1 MIRFHAMTDAGKV
14 RAHNED
20 AVFADGRSGV
30 FAVADGV
37 GGRAAGEV
45 ASALTIQTIEE
56 SIPTLRAVM
65 DRYAADPQWEQRNDV
80 INALDR
86 VCQAASTRVYDEGE
100 RLGRKGMTTTVVVML
115 VTSGTAFF
123 AHVGDS
129 ALTWCG
135 TAVQRA
141 TEDHSMVNELVRS
154 GQMTYAEAR
163 RANTET

>member
-1 MIRFHAMTDAGKV
+1 
-14 RAHNED
+14 
-20 AVFADGRSGV
+20 
-30 FAVADGV
+30 
-37 GGRAAGEV
+37 
-45 ASALTIQTIEE
+45 
-56 SIPTLRAVM
+56 M

-129 ALTWCG
+129 RAYLVRDG
-135 TAVQRA
+135 LIQRL

-163 RANTET
+163 KSQYRN